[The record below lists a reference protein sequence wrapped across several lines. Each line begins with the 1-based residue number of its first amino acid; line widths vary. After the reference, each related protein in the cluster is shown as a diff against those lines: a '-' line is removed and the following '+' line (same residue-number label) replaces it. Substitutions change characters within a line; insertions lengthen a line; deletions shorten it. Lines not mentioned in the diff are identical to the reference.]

1 MKEKLGDDVHNFA
14 RLVHALARASRETL
28 NLQKHREAASNKA
41 GASEV
46 KNLNPDR
53 DLTDNEYALL
63 VNKMDQVFK
72 VARPKP
78 QSPGAERPTDSAQ
91 LSSSPPPAP
100 STASDGK
107 SDEGRGV
114 DPPNSQAA

>member
-1 MKEKLGDDVHNFA
+1 VREIVHLRKF
-14 RLVHALARASRETL
+14 RDAST
-28 NLQKHREAASNKA
+28 KAAAS
-41 GASEV
+41 EL

-53 DLTDNEYALL
+53 DLSDNEYALL

-78 QSPGAERPTDSAQ
+78 QSTSAAERPPASAH

-107 SDEGRGV
+107 RDEGGDV
-114 DPPNSQAA
+114 DPADSQAA